1 MKLKVLG
8 CSGGLGGAQ
17 GRTTAFLAD
26 DDILIDGGTGVGD
39 LELDELVRIDHVFIT
54 HAHLDHIAAIPL
66 LIDSVGELRNAPITV
81 HASPETLR
89 ILRTHVFNWLIWPDF
104 SAIPDRSRPYMRL
117 QPMKPG
123 DSLTLGERRISAHA
137 AHHTVPAM
145 SYCLDSGAG
154 QLFYSGD
161 TAYCAEQIAAI
172 NRQPALRH
180 LIVETAFA
188 NAQRR
193 LALAARHLCP
203 DMLNAILAELEVTPS
218 VHVSHLKPGL
228 GEVIMAELEA
238 GAGRL
243 RPQRLHQ
250 GQVLEF

>member
-89 ILRTHVFNWLIWPDF
+89 ILEDG
-104 SAIPDRSRPYMRL
+104 RL
-117 QPMKPG
+117 LVASDNNYPAGNGRVRGTPEDTEMIIL
-123 DSLTLGERRISAHA
+123 S
-137 AHHTVPAM
+137 AM
-145 SYCLDSGAG
+145 S
-154 QLFYSGD
+154 
-161 TAYCAEQIAAI
+161 
-172 NRQPALRH
+172 
-180 LIVETAFA
+180 
-188 NAQRR
+188 
-193 LALAARHLCP
+193 
-203 DMLNAILAELEVTPS
+203 
-218 VHVSHLKPGL
+218 
-228 GEVIMAELEA
+228 
-238 GAGRL
+238 
-243 RPQRLHQ
+243 
-250 GQVLEF
+250 